1 MAQFNNIE
9 DLQKYLQKRLSN
21 IDFNSTNLKDVTADT
36 MHDVIMDNVY
46 DAFNPSEY
54 ERRGDKGGFSDTNNM
69 VFTDVQASDGKI
81 RLKFENITTGND
93 SMYGEEISDT
103 IENGI
108 KNNWDNPEVE
118 DEYGRINSD
127 PRPYVDDTI
136 DELRYRENELTGALK
151 KDLRNLGFDVK

>member
-9 DLQKYLQKRLSN
+9 DLQKYLQKQLSN
-21 IDFNSTNLKDVTADT
+21 IDFNSTNLKDITADT
-36 MHDVIMDNVY
+36 MYDVIMDNVY